1 MTSPEGILPGPVFA
15 SPPADGADRRGW
27 ERPASGRSGVRVDDE
42 QAYVDYVTSALPGL
56 RRLALLLCRDPHR
69 AEDVVQTAITKL
81 YVHWQRAKVV
91 DNLDAYA
98 RTTLVRSFLNE
109 QRIAWARVRLVGAP
123 AETPDL
129 PAVQPPDVETRAVV
143 HTALS
148 RVAPKQRAVLVLRF
162 LYDLPVAEVAN
173 VLGCSEGNVTSQT
186 AQGLKR
192 LRKLLGDTAVSAL
205 GGR

>member
-1 MTSPEGILPGPVFA
+1 MRA
-15 SPPADGADRRGW
+15 
-27 ERPASGRSGVRVDDE
+27 DDE
-42 QAYVDYVTSALPGL
+42 QAYVDYVTSALPAL

-69 AEDVVQTAITKL
+69 AEDVVQTAITRL
-81 YVHWQRAKVV
+81 YVHWHRAKAAG
-91 DNLDAYA
+91 NLDGYA

-109 QRIAWARVRLVGAP
+109 QRMTWARVRLVGAP
-123 AETPDL
+123 VETPNL
-129 PAVQPPDVETRAVV
+129 PAAQPPDVETRTVV

-162 LYDLPVAEVAN
+162 LYDLPVAEVAR